1 MRWVGFSLIGLMA
14 CDDYEVLGDLGETGW
29 FSDDEIASCA
39 TEVVGAL
46 PAAGTDDWFFTA
58 PLRAQL
64 VGPVEGLRVTLLDA
78 AGVSVPVSVAL
89 DPAVPDQA
97 VITPDAPLVPDAA
110 YTLRLRDCAA
120 TTEIG
125 FQTAPYGLPLEG
137 GAGALFGRTYA
148 LGLTDP
154 GLEWV
159 APAGLGAL
167 FGSFFD
173 SPILLGVRALGG
185 GGLDFLGAQGY
196 VDAGET
202 IQIPSVPTW
211 NFPTVVF
218 EDGPSFS
225 LEADT
230 VELVISGYRV
240 PVSGFTLSGTFAPD
254 GSSFG
259 GGRLAGLGDTRYT
272 GGTLGQASNPAAM
285 CQLAAGVGLACRAC
299 PDGGEFCLDVDVR
312 NLTAIEVPGLTL
324 RPVADTPP

>member
-1 MRWVGFSLIGLMA
+1 MRWIGVSLIGLLA

-29 FSDDEIASCA
+29 FSDDEVTSCA
-39 TEVVGAL
+39 TQLVGAL
-46 PAAGTDDWFFTA
+46 PASGTSDWFYTA
-58 PLRAQL
+58 PLRAQI
-64 VGPVEGLRVTLLDA
+64 VGPLEGLRATLIDDEGL
-78 AGVSVPVSVAL
+78 PVALAIAL
-89 DPAVPDQA
+89 DPAVPDQLTLTPESPL
-97 VITPDAPLVPDAA
+97 TPDSG
-110 YTLRLRDCAA
+110 YTLRLRDCET
-120 TTEIG
+120 TTEVA
-125 FQTAPYGLPLEG
+125 FRTAPYGLPLEG
-137 GAGALFGRTYA
+137 GPDALFGRTYA

-154 GLEWV
+154 GLDWV

-185 GGLDFLGAQGY
+185 GSLDFLGAQGY

-218 EDGPSFS
+218 EQGPGFS
-225 LEADT
+225 LTADA

-254 GSSFG
+254 GTSFG

-312 NLTAIEVPGLTL
+312 NLTAVEVPGLTL
-324 RPVADTPP
+324 RPVADTAP

>member
-1 MRWVGFSLIGLMA
+1 MRELRVGLLMLCA
-14 CDDYEVLGDLGETGW
+14 CSEYEVLGDLGETGW
-29 FSDDEIASCA
+29 FSEDELTGCA
-39 TEVVGAL
+39 TSVVGAL
-46 PAAGTDDWFFTA
+46 PTSGTPDWFYTA
-58 PLRAQL
+58 PLRAQV
-64 VGPVEGLRVTLLDA
+64 VGPIDGLRAVLLDA
-78 AGVSVPVSVAL
+78 DQVPVTVTVAP
-89 DPAVPDQA
+89 DPAIPDQA
-97 VITPDAPLVPDAA
+97 VITPDAPLTPDAA
-110 YTLRLRDCAA
+110 YTLRLRDCAS
-120 TTEIG
+120 TTEIA
-125 FQTAPYGLPLEG
+125 FRTAAYGLPLEG
-137 GAGALFGRTYA
+137 GASSLFGRTYA

-154 GLEWV
+154 NLVWV

-185 GGLDFLGAQGY
+185 GSLDFLGAQGY

-218 EDGPSFS
+218 EDGPGFA
-225 LEADT
+225 LEADA

-285 CQLAAGVGLACRAC
+285 CQLAAGVGLTCREC
-299 PDGGEFCLDVDVR
+299 PDGGAYCLDVDVQ
-312 NLTAIEVPGLTL
+312 NLTAVEVPGLTL
-324 RPVADTPP
+324 RPVAETAP